1 MQPNEAIG
9 NYSKFGKKIIFRGA
23 LQFEENTT
31 MAIRII
37 RESDDEIL
45 RKKCKPVKAFNEKL
59 HILLDDMAETM
70 RANNGV
76 GLAAPQVG
84 MLKRAVVID
93 IGDGLL
99 ELINPEIIETSGEQT
114 GSEGCLSVPGKAG
127 DVTRP
132 NYVKARAFDRNG
144 VEYVVEGEELMARA
158 LCHEIDHLDGIL
170 YTDLCDELYDVK
182 PAGEDDEDEDE
193 DTGLI
198 EEE

>member
-1 MQPNEAIG
+1 
-9 NYSKFGKKIIFRGA
+9 
-23 LQFEENTT
+23 

-99 ELINPEIIETSGEQT
+99 ELINPEIIETRGEIIQ
-114 GSEGCLSVPGKAG
+114 EEACLSLPNKSAYVE
-127 DVTRP
+127 RP
-132 NYVKARAFDRNG
+132 EYVKVKAKNREFQDVEYEGEGLLARAF
-144 VEYVVEGEELMARA
+144 
-158 LCHEIDHLDGIL
+158 CHEIDHLNGIL
-170 YTDLCDELYDVK
+170 YTDKAIDESELVF
-182 PAGEDDEDEDE
+182 EDEE
-193 DTGLI
+193 DT
-198 EEE
+198 E